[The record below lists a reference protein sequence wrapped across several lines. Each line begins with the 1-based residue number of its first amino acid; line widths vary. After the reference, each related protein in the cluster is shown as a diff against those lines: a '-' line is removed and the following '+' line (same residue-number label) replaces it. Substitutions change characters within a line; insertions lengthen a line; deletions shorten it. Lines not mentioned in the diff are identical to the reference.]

1 MTIQNQ
7 MQNTAEVQKAEFLNK
22 VWSDDAYRA
31 QLQDDPKA
39 ALAEF
44 GTQIPND
51 VEIKFVMDTD
61 KVKYLHIPYV
71 ATEGEISD
79 SDLLNAVGGTTP
91 LCYVAAVSI
100 AGAVSA
106 GISAGITA
114 ATK

>member
-1 MTIQNQ
+1 MTNQSQ
-7 MQNTAEVQKAEFLNK
+7 MQVPADVQKAEFLKK

-44 GTQIPND
+44 GAQISDD
-51 VEIKFVMDTD
+51 VEIEFVMDTD
-61 KVKYLHIPYV
+61 KVKYLHIPY
-71 ATEGEISD
+71 APAYGEISD
-79 SDLLNAVGGTTP
+79 SDLLNAVGGSTP
-91 LCYVAAVSI
+91 LCYAAAVSI